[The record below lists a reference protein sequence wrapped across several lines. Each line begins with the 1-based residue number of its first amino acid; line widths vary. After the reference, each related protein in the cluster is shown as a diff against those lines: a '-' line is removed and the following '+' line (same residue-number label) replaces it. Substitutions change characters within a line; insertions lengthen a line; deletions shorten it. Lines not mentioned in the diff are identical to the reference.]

1 VAAETVTLEA
11 TGGPAPE
18 QLARHRSRVQELSQP
33 DQAAVIAAYPL
44 AAIPADPAL
53 PMGGLVP
60 PADAPA
66 GIPGPLLETIYHSY
80 ARRQAGLPGSDDYLG
95 NAFGVRPANFGQ
107 ALKQMGTALDVVRSV
122 YARWTA
128 AGLPWAFVDALY
140 NAWSGTSDGFNF
152 ACHDPAGLETALDS
166 SRRFCKDHVGG
177 LYHWL
182 KEGTTPS
189 WREIVT
195 GSPGLHVCT
204 GGARTTMHIG
214 RARPPLR
221 RRHPRDEFRPRRRYV
236 LTSSPEHPGRTDRK
250 GEPDVRHSRGRRGR
264 HPGRAG

>member
-18 QLARHRSRVQELSQP
+18 QLARYRSRVQELSQP

-44 AAIPADPAL
+44 AAIPADPA
-53 PMGGLVP
+53 
-60 PADAPA
+60 
-66 GIPGPLLETIYHSY
+66 
-80 ARRQAGLPGSDDYLG
+80 LPGSDDYLG